1 MAVGCAHGC
10 RVRPWLWGGP
20 MAVGWAHGCGDKQQ
34 GPRWDLSPVGFQ
46 ADGGRLGCTTPALEE
61 RQQLLLQA
69 AGQQHQ
75 PLMAEQAQ
83 PHDHRVDVAL
93 PLPAM
98 LQMLA

>member
-1 MAVGCAHGC
+1 MVVATSSKDSAGIC
-10 RVRPWLWGGP
+10 RQ
-20 MAVGWAHGCGDKQQ
+20 WAF
-34 GPRWDLSPVGFQ
+34 RRM
-46 ADGGRLGCTTPALEE
+46 ADGGRLGRTTPALEE

-83 PHDHRVDVAL
+83 PNDHRVDVAL